1 MENEIKT
8 MLYAK
13 MLLEQDRYR
22 NWLLAQTPAEVLNH
36 AYEYTVREE
45 ILLYVKEQ
53 NLSVE
58 QSKALLKSPCPL
70 SDVFQE
76 FNHRENALAESIQ
89 DSIETEA
96 DKTIQKEKIN
106 SAKRNL
112 AEKQRSERLGQK
124 RLWSVELITYTQMV
138 QFGKVLS
145 MITNRRLFSA
155 YKKKPTTV
163 SLFLSFFTKIK
174 TEKQFRLIS
183 CLS

>member
-13 MLLEQDRYR
+13 MLLEQDRFR

-76 FNHRENALAESIQ
+76 FNHREHALAESIQ

-112 AEKQRSERLGQK
+112 AEKQRSERL
-124 RLWSVELITYTQMV
+124 
-138 QFGKVLS
+138 
-145 MITNRRLFSA
+145 
-155 YKKKPTTV
+155 
-163 SLFLSFFTKIK
+163 
-174 TEKQFRLIS
+174 
-183 CLS
+183 